1 MLQRLGN
8 VIYWTASGIA
18 VLSVLIGVSPPHSDW
33 VIPIVFCVIG
43 GLIWLAGRAARY
55 VLAG

>member
-1 MLQRLGN
+1 
-8 VIYWTASGIA
+8 
-18 VLSVLIGVSPPHSDW
+18 LIGVSPPHSDW
-33 VIPIVFCVIG
+33 FISIVFCVIG